1 MINRTSLGQLIS
13 TAVFYGVAF
22 LIFLKGMDFLANN
35 ENFHAGVCFICALLN
50 FLAGMRFAVA
60 SIYNRI
66 RKLIK
71 WTIILKS

>member
-1 MINRTSLGQLIS
+1 
-13 TAVFYGVAF
+13 
-22 LIFLKGMDFLANN
+22 
-35 ENFHAGVCFICALLN
+35 
-50 FLAGMRFAVA
+50 MRFAVA

>member
-22 LIFLKGMDFLANN
+22 LIFLKGMDFLAND
-35 ENFHAGVCFICALLN
+35 EKIHAYISFVCAFLN

-60 SIYNRI
+60 NMYKKI
-66 RKLIK
+66 RS
-71 WTIILKS
+71 ILKK

>member
-22 LIFLKGMDFLANN
+22 LIFLKGMDFLANG
-35 ENFHAGVCFICALLN
+35 EKVHAYISFVCAFVN

-66 RKLIK
+66 KKLINEQ
-71 WTIILKS
+71 